1 MGNGFR
7 HLGNLKFQQKSIDNL
22 PLVPRRRRRR
32 KCSRDFRCKFK
43 VIPLCNMH
51 KMRGSIYN
59 LGTGDTS
66 LTSVR
71 NIKDFGYSTLAIPF
85 TTLYIASLREPRIET
100 QFLMSDR
107 EHGEPPG
114 GRALQML

>member
-1 MGNGFR
+1 MDGSAEARTFAAEISPG
-7 HLGNLKFQQKSIDNL
+7 
-22 PLVPRRRRRR
+22 
-32 KCSRDFRCKFK
+32 CSRDFRCKFK

-85 TTLYIASLREPRIET
+85 TRVYIASLREPRIET
-100 QFLMSDR
+100 QFLMGDR

-114 GRALQML
+114 ARALHML